1 MLTVI
6 IIMIAGILLGYFIR
20 KENRLTK
27 SVDSIISWL
36 IYLLLFVLGISVGI
50 NEVILN
56 NINTILLKVVLLTVG
71 AIAGSVLVSYFTY
84 TLFFKKYETSTSDVD
99 TQRNV

>member
-6 IIMIAGILLGYFIR
+6 IIMIAGMLLGYFIR

-27 SVDSIISWL
+27 SVDTIISWL

-56 NINTILLKVVLLTVG
+56 NINAILLKVVLLTVG
-71 AIAGSVLVSYFTY
+71 AVAGSVIVSYFTY
-84 TLFFKKYETSTSDVD
+84 TLFFKKYEK
-99 TQRNV
+99 

>member
-1 MLTVI
+1 MA
-6 IIMIAGILLGYFIR
+6 AGMLLGYFI
-20 KENRLTK
+20 KKQNKLSK
-27 SVDSIISWL
+27 SVDTIISWL

-71 AIAGSVLVSYFTY
+71 AVTGSVIVSYFTY
-84 TLFFKKYETSTSDVD
+84 TLFFKRYEK
-99 TQRNV
+99 

>member
-6 IIMIAGILLGYFIR
+6 IIMIAGMLLGYFIR

-27 SVDSIISWL
+27 SVDIIISWL

-56 NINTILLKVVLLTVG
+56 NINTILVKVVLLTVG
-71 AIAGSVLVSYFTY
+71 AVMGSVIVSYFTY
-84 TLFFKKYETSTSDVD
+84 TLFFKKHEK
-99 TQRNV
+99 

>member
-6 IIMIAGILLGYFIR
+6 IIMIAGMLLGYFIR
-20 KENRLTK
+20 KENSLTK
-27 SVDSIISWL
+27 SVDTIISWL

-56 NINTILLKVVLLTVG
+56 NINAILLKVVLLTIG
-71 AIAGSVLVSYFTY
+71 AVTGSVIVSYFTY
-84 TLFFKKYETSTSDVD
+84 TLFFKKYEK
-99 TQRNV
+99 